1 MLPLRLLVAAASGA
15 LVAASFQ
22 PAGWWP
28 AALVGMALLFAAL
41 KPWRRRLG
49 VAGAPDERY
58 PYPKASSGALIGF
71 VHAAA
76 QYLILLPWIAS
87 FVGAMPYLALVVAL
101 SLYALLTGALGVL
114 VARWRLGFLAFP
126 FLYVAVEYARSHFP
140 WGGFAWVR
148 LAWGQVGGPLE
159 ALTRWGGP
167 ALVSLAAA
175 LVGCALAALVG
186 LRGRRVA
193 GLVVIFAVTLA
204 ALLAGSRVGSG
215 EVTGTARVAAVQ
227 GNVPRTGLDETR
239 QALTVLNNHAE
250 VTERIDEDVDLVI
263 WPENSSDVDAVDN
276 PKARTRVARAARA
289 VDAPVLVGTRTTD
302 EVGERN
308 TMAVIETSGRV
319 GDVHHKKYL
328 QPFGE
333 TMPLRDTLRHV
344 TDLVDYAGDFKP
356 GNGNGVVEMAGVR
369 LGVATCYEVAFDS
382 AYRDAVDAGAE
393 LLATPTNNATFG
405 ETDMTYQQMAMSRL
419 RAIEHDRAVV
429 VAATTGSSAIINPDG
444 TVEEKTEL
452 WRPATLIYEL
462 PLKETGTPATWA
474 SFWLELGAVIMGC
487 AIAAA
492 ALLGAAPAG
501 LNRRA
506 ATVRPAA

>member
-1 MLPLRLLVAAASGA
+1 
-15 LVAASFQ
+15 
-22 PAGWWP
+22 
-28 AALVGMALLFAAL
+28 
-41 KPWRRRLG
+41 
-49 VAGAPDERY
+49 
-58 PYPKASSGALIGF
+58 
-71 VHAAA
+71 
-76 QYLILLPWIAS
+76 
-87 FVGAMPYLALVVAL
+87 
-101 SLYALLTGALGVL
+101 
-114 VARWRLGFLAFP
+114 
-126 FLYVAVEYARSHFP
+126 
-140 WGGFAWVR
+140 
-148 LAWGQVGGPLE
+148 
-159 ALTRWGGP
+159 
-167 ALVSLAAA
+167 
-175 LVGCALAALVG
+175 
-186 LRGRRVA
+186 
-193 GLVVIFAVTLA
+193 
-204 ALLAGSRVGSG
+204 
-215 EVTGTARVAAVQ
+215 
-227 GNVPRTGLDETR
+227 
-239 QALTVLNNHAE
+239 
-250 VTERIDEDVDLVI
+250 
-263 WPENSSDVDAVDN
+263 
-276 PKARTRVARAARA
+276 
-289 VDAPVLVGTRTTD
+289 
-302 EVGERN
+302 
-308 TMAVIETSGRV
+308 MAVIETSGRV

-369 LGVATCYEVAFDS
+369 LGVATCYEVAFDP

-462 PLKETGTPATWA
+462 PLKETRTPATWA